1 MKRPRLKR
9 TVTTYTV
16 VSWEVVWET
25 SEGQPDAAAPTAELP
40 AALPPALPP
49 DPAALEAP
57 DRPEGE
63 DPA

>member
-25 SEGQPDAAAPTAELP
+25 SDGQPDPAAPAAERP
-40 AALPPALPP
+40 AALPPAPPP
-49 DPAALEAP
+49 DEAAPEP
-57 DRPEGE
+57 PNRPEGE
-63 DPA
+63 DHP